1 MGVTIE
7 KEYVVL
13 ISIIDV
19 GGQGSKKQVLDNI
32 DENKYINFSVED
44 LKIKENRNEIKWRN
58 DLAFIRK
65 KLQSKDYIDGSEKN
79 NWKITNKGIYYLF
92 KITEKLINGN
102 LELVKLTEASILRAS
117 KYYEECILKGL
128 DEEEKTRE
136 EVTATL
142 LKTEYE
148 KLIKTRVGQG
158 NFKNKLLK
166 RKACCK
172 ICGMNDS
179 SLLIASHIKPWSKS
193 NSFERLDESNGFLLC
208 PNHDA
213 LFDKG
218 YITFNNIGKIIISS
232 KIDKNNYKLLGINDE
247 IYINIAQS
255 NIKYLNWHRL
265 HVFKE

>member
-1 MGVTIE
+1 M
-7 KEYVVL
+7 
-13 ISIIDV
+13 
-19 GGQGSKKQVLDNI
+19 
-32 DENKYINFSVED
+32 
-44 LKIKENRNEIKWRN
+44 
-58 DLAFIRK
+58 
-65 KLQSKDYIDGSEKN
+65 
-79 NWKITNKGIYYLF
+79 
-92 KITEKLINGN
+92 
-102 LELVKLTEASILRAS
+102 RAS

-232 KIDKNNYKLLGINDE
+232 KIDKNNYKLLGVNDE

>member
-92 KITEKLINGN
+92 KK
-102 LELVKLTEASILRAS
+102 
-117 KYYEECILKGL
+117 
-128 DEEEKTRE
+128 
-136 EVTATL
+136 
-142 LKTEYE
+142 
-148 KLIKTRVGQG
+148 Q
-158 NFKNKLLK
+158 KN
-166 RKACCK
+166 
-172 ICGMNDS
+172 
-179 SLLIASHIKPWSKS
+179 
-193 NSFERLDESNGFLLC
+193 
-208 PNHDA
+208 
-213 LFDKG
+213 
-218 YITFNNIGKIIISS
+218 
-232 KIDKNNYKLLGINDE
+232 
-247 IYINIAQS
+247 
-255 NIKYLNWHRL
+255 
-265 HVFKE
+265 